1 MSESGEKV
9 FKIVCPCCRTTIWVD
24 AAAAGILKTE
34 KAAKAKQSLD
44 DLLLKEKK
52 KVEGMATK
60 FEATAALER
69 QKKQKAEEMF
79 KKALDRKDEPEDPE
93 AG

>member
-1 MSESGEKV
+1 MGESGEKV

-24 AAAAGILKTE
+24 AAAEGILKTE
-34 KAAKAKQSLD
+34 KAAKEKKSLD

-52 KVEGMATK
+52 KAEGMATK

-79 KKALDRKDEPEDPE
+79 KKALDNKDRLND
-93 AG
+93 ADSD